1 MSILIFI
8 ILALTDWFLIL
19 SMKAKKDYLTH
30 VSRTNSL
37 SLLLNVSMLKK
48 MLQPSF
54 DYILESVIIENKV
67 T

>member
-8 ILALTDWFLIL
+8 ILVLTDWFLIL